1 MNNTRDFKAEYKQF
15 LQEYPYQTTNI
26 DGVNVRYQ
34 YGGRDGAPVILF
46 FHGLEMQEMWMPYAV
61 KLCAKY
67 RFLIYE
73 YPFHTA
79 KADKQID
86 FASHLLEALSI
97 KKVILIGASDGG
109 VYAQIFAHRHP
120 ESVEAMILTTTLT
133 IDSDYV
139 RDLKKERFSTPL
151 LLALLRI
158 IPAKKEMALLL
169 KKSDGFLEC
178 ESEEDKAYGRSFYE
192 TVASDLNYKNRFIHS
207 FKSVYM
213 MKDYPAFEQKDFE
226 HLRGKILIL
235 VPERDV
241 FKKEDQERLISLFK
255 GLDAEIHNVPGGHAG
270 FIVQSGIYTGLV
282 DIFLESRNI

>member
-1 MNNTRDFKAEYKQF
+1 
-15 LQEYPYQTTNI
+15 
-26 DGVNVRYQ
+26 
-34 YGGRDGAPVILF
+34 
-46 FHGLEMQEMWMPYAV
+46 MPYAV

-86 FASHLLEALSI
+86 FASHLLDALSI
-97 KKVILIGASDGG
+97 KRVILIGASDGD

-158 IPAKKEMALLL
+158 IPAKK
-169 KKSDGFLEC
+169 
-178 ESEEDKAYGRSFYE
+178 
-192 TVASDLNYKNRFIHS
+192 
-207 FKSVYM
+207 
-213 MKDYPAFEQKDFE
+213 
-226 HLRGKILIL
+226 
-235 VPERDV
+235 
-241 FKKEDQERLISLFK
+241 
-255 GLDAEIHNVPGGHAG
+255 
-270 FIVQSGIYTGLV
+270 
-282 DIFLESRNI
+282 